1 MQQRSGHL
9 YAQIA
14 GQQLLRNRAT
24 DTEVRARSIADNES
38 DEVSVPVQ
46 SLSIRARLVL
56 HHHAQLALSVEFEM
70 DLRSEQSDLFF

>member
-38 DEVSVPVQ
+38 DEVSVHVQ
-46 SLSIRARLVL
+46 SLSIQARLVL